1 LTGRDST
8 YLSHIAKAVAARRLV
23 VARSGFPG
31 WPNAALRFPAHDHG
45 MQQLQMACGVSDFG
59 VSADSVRLSGD
70 MDIYALPEL
79 ERDFGALAGERV
91 VIDMRDVR
99 IISAAFIGA
108 LVRLR
113 WRLPESRIV
122 VSGANANVR
131 RTFSAVGAEVLV
143 EMA

>member
-1 LTGRDST
+1 
-8 YLSHIAKAVAARRLV
+8 
-23 VARSGFPG
+23 
-31 WPNAALRFPAHDHG
+31 
-45 MQQLQMACGVSDFG
+45 MACGVSDFG